1 MQRAVEWVML
11 LIVLL
16 GCSEKFEAISDSGI
30 DWPDDDGDG
39 YTADIDCDDTDPAVH
54 PDAVEYCDG
63 INNDCDAAIDEPD
76 AVDATTWY
84 MDSDGDG
91 YGASESGLLSCSR
104 PPGFIADGT
113 DCDDDF
119 ATSHPGA
126 EEICNDFTD
135 NDCDGDD
142 SDCVLSGTYSLE
154 DAAAIIGASSADESG
169 GVLAGGD
176 FNGDGQDD
184 LLIGA
189 PAANTD
195 DSDAG
200 IVFVVYG
207 PMSAGSLSDADA
219 MLTGDS
225 RSDSAGFALTSPG
238 DIDGDGIDDL
248 LIAAPGDDAAR
259 IDAGS
264 VYLLLG
270 PASGSAVLSEAA
282 DAVLHGEGTYDRAGE
297 AVAGLGDVT
306 GDGAPDLIIA
316 ATRYG
321 DSDYTYQGAVY
332 VVSAADTLSAGET
345 DLSTAPARILGS
357 SRYDRAGSALSGG
370 DLDGDG
376 VSDLL
381 IGAYSAPENDGLGQ
395 VAVFLGP
402 VSGALSVADADTL
415 LTGLDDD
422 DYAGYALSVGDLDA
436 DGYADLCIGAPSAD
450 GDEEASGVVYVVRG
464 APGTT
469 DLSDAHATLT
479 GSHEDDEAGTA
490 VSCDGDLN
498 GDGHMD
504 LFVGAPDETTA
515 GNESGTSYLLY
526 GPVTGSLSLT
536 TADVILTGAESRQR
550 SGTALTA
557 RIDANGDGFS
567 DAIVG
572 APDDNAGGTDAGA
585 IYLVFGVG
593 L

>member
-1 MQRAVEWVML
+1 MI
-11 LIVLL
+11 LIFLL
-16 GCSEKFEAISDSGI
+16 GCSEKFEAVSDSGI

-39 YTADIDCDDTDPAVH
+39 YTADVDCDDADPEIH

-63 INNDCDAAIDEPD
+63 INNDCDAAIDETD
-76 AVDATTWY
+76 AVDATAWY

-91 YGASESGLLSCSR
+91 FGAPDLSTLSCDR
-104 PPGFIADGT
+104 PPGFVADGT

-135 NDCDGDD
+135 NDCDGDE
-142 SDCVLSGTYSLE
+142 SDCVLTGTYSLKGQ
-154 DAAAIIGASSADESG
+154 AAIIGAASADEAGS
-169 GVLAGGD
+169 VLAGGD

-189 PAANTD
+189 AAANTD

-200 IVFVVYG
+200 IAFVVYG
-207 PMSAGSLSDADA
+207 PMSAGSLSDAGA
-219 MLTGDS
+219 ALSGNS

-238 DIDGDGIDDL
+238 DIDGDGIDDM
-248 LIAAPGDDAAR
+248 LIAAPGDDEAR

-270 PASGSAVLSEAA
+270 PASGSAMLSDVA
-282 DAVLHGEGTYDRAGE
+282 DATLYGEGTYDRAGE
-297 AVAGLGDVT
+297 AVAGPGDVT
-306 GDGAPDLIIA
+306 GDGELDLVIA

-321 DSDYTYQGAVY
+321 DNDYTYQGAVY
-332 VVSAADTLSAGET
+332 VVGAADAVSAGET
-345 DLSTAPARILGS
+345 DLSKASARILGV
-357 SRYDRAGSALSGG
+357 SRYDRVGSALSGG
-370 DLDGDG
+370 DMDGDG
-376 VSDLL
+376 VADLL
-381 IGAYSAPENDGLGQ
+381 VGAYSAPENDGFGQ
-395 VAVFLGP
+395 VSVFLGP
-402 VSGALSVADADTL
+402 VSGELSVSDADTL

-422 DYAGYALSVGDLDA
+422 DYAGFALSVGDIDA
-436 DGYADLCIGAPSAD
+436 DGYADLCIGAPFAD
-450 GDEEASGVVYVVRG
+450 GDEEESGVAYVIRG
-464 APGTT
+464 APGSAT
-469 DLSDAHATLT
+469 LSSAHATLT
-479 GSHEDDEAGTA
+479 GGSEDDEAGTA
-490 VSCDGDLN
+490 ISCDGDFN

-504 LFVGAPDETTA
+504 IFVGAPDETTA

-557 RIDANGDGFS
+557 AVDANGDGFS
-567 DAIVG
+567 DAVVG
-572 APDDNAGGTDAGA
+572 APDDNSGGTDAGA
-585 IYLVFGVG
+585 VYIVFGVG